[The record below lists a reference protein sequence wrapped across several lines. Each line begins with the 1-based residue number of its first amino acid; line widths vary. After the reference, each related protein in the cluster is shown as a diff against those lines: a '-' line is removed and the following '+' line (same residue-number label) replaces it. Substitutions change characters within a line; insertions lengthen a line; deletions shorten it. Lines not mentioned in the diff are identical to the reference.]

1 MGTIEEQQYFSLR
14 KVSPDYYAHYNLPAY
29 LVKVLPQ
36 SKSAKILDIG
46 CGFGQTLR
54 ALSRMGY
61 TNIHGVDISDDAV
74 QHCRDSGLKVEVVTD
89 LASYMEE
96 NRQAYDFILMS
107 HVLEHIEKN
116 LIIPYVKA
124 IKSMLKEN
132 AQFMVMVPNAQSS
145 TDCYW
150 AYEDFTH
157 STLFTTGSLY
167 FVLAAG
173 GFKEIEFVD
182 PYCVEGVPFF
192 RRKVKLLLLKLFT
205 KNKHFWNKVT
215 GSSYHR
221 PSPVLF
227 SFEIKALAK

>member
-1 MGTIEEQQYFSLR
+1 MGVVEEQQYFSLR
-14 KVSPDYYAHYNLPAY
+14 KISPDYYSGYNLPAY
-29 LVKVLPQ
+29 LIKVLPR

-54 ALSRMGY
+54 ALSVMGY
-61 TNIHGVDISDDAV
+61 TNIHGVDISDEAV
-74 QHCRDSGLKVEVVTD
+74 RHCRDSGLRVEMVTD

-107 HVLEHIEKN
+107 HVLEHIEKT

-132 AQFMVMVPNAQSS
+132 GRFMVMVPNAQSN

-167 FVLAAG
+167 FVLLAG
-173 GFKEIEFVD
+173 GFKEVEFVD
-182 PYCVEGVPFF
+182 PYCVEGV
-192 RRKVKLLLLKLFT
+192 
-205 KNKHFWNKVT
+205 
-215 GSSYHR
+215 
-221 PSPVLF
+221 
-227 SFEIKALAK
+227 SFLREKSKCFYLRCLR

>member
-1 MGTIEEQQYFSLR
+1 MSVIEEQQYFHLR
-14 KVSPDYYAHYNLPAY
+14 KISPDYYSSYSLPAY
-29 LVKVLPQ
+29 LTKVLPEN
-36 SKSAKILDIG
+36 KSAKILDIG

-54 ALSRMGY
+54 ALSGMGY
-61 TNIHGVDISDDAV
+61 TNIHGVDISDEAV
-74 QHCRDSGLKVEVVTD
+74 QHCRDSGLKVEMVTD

-107 HVLEHIEKN
+107 HVLEHIEKT

-124 IKSMLKEN
+124 IKFMLKEN
-132 AQFMVMVPNAQSS
+132 GLFMVMVPNAQSN

-167 FVLAAG
+167 FVLLAG
-173 GFKEIEFVD
+173 GFKEVEFVD

-192 RRKVKLLLLKLFT
+192 KRKVKMFLLQLFT
-205 KNKHFWNKVT
+205 INKHFWNKVT
-215 GSSYHR
+215 TSSYHR
-221 PSPVLF
+221 PSPILF
-227 SFEIKALAK
+227 SYEIKALAK

>member
-1 MGTIEEQQYFSLR
+1 MGVLEEQQYFYLR
-14 KVSPDYYAHYNLPAY
+14 KISPDYYSDYSLPAY
-29 LVKVLPQ
+29 LTKVLPE

-54 ALSRMGY
+54 ALLGMGY
-61 TNIHGVDISDDAV
+61 TNIYGVDISDEAV
-74 QHCRDSGLKVEVVTD
+74 QHCRDSGLRVEKVTD

-107 HVLEHIEKN
+107 HVLEHIEKT

-132 AQFMVMVPNAQSS
+132 GRFMVMVPNAQSN

-157 STLFTTGSLY
+157 STLFTAGSLY
-167 FVLAAG
+167 FVLIAG
-173 GFKEIEFVD
+173 GFKEVEFVD

-192 RRKVKLLLLKLFT
+192 KRKVKMFLLKLFT
-205 KNKHFWNKVT
+205 INKHFWNKVT
-215 GSSYHR
+215 TSSYHR
-221 PSPVLF
+221 PSPILF
-227 SFEIKALAK
+227 SYEIKVLAK